1 MTDST
6 PPSIPPRLRPT
17 TPTTAR
23 PGASTGA
30 KSSAKSPTAAR
41 NGNGR
46 TTESTPAKSAPVRP
60 APADE
65 KPSSAPDGVST
76 PARDEPPYRASA
88 GVPPRTSTSTA
99 ASTSASDEGE
109 QPSPLMVAVDTATV
123 WFKKAAG
130 ATSAAF
136 ASVTRPRTEDPTMS
150 SPAPAPAT
158 ATSPTAARTS
168 TRPPATGAT
177 SQVRPATG
185 RIPTVGGPRRVRL
198 AVSRIDPWSVMKL
211 SFLLSVAIG
220 IMIVVAAAVIW
231 LTLDGLHVFTEA
243 NNLVKQ
249 ITGEESSINILQ
261 YVEFRRVV
269 SGATLIAV
277 IDVFLLTALSTIG
290 AFLYNIVAALVG
302 GVHVTM
308 TDE

>member
-1 MTDST
+1 MTDPT

-46 TTESTPAKSAPVRP
+46 TESASSTPVRP

-65 KPSSAPDGVST
+65 KPSSETDGVST
-76 PARDEPPYRASA
+76 PKRDEPPYRASA
-88 GVPPRTSTSTA
+88 GVPPRTSTS
-99 ASTSASDEGE
+99 ASAPDEDE

-136 ASVTRPRTEDPTMS
+136 ASATRPRTEDPTMS

-158 ATSPTAARTS
+158 SPTAARTS
-168 TRPPATGAT
+168 TRPPATGAN

-243 NNLVKQ
+243 NDLVKQ
-249 ITGEESSINILQ
+249 ITGEESPINILE

>member
-23 PGASTGA
+23 PGTSSGA
-30 KSSAKSPTAAR
+30 KSTAKSPTAAR
-41 NGNGR
+41 NGR
-46 TTESTPAKSAPVRP
+46 SRTESASSAPKAVRP

-65 KPSSAPDGVST
+65 KPSSETDGVST
-76 PARDEPPYRASA
+76 PKRDEPPYRASA
-88 GVPPRTSTSTA
+88 GVPPRTSASTA
-99 ASTSASDEGE
+99 ASASDEGE

-150 SPAPAPAT
+150 SPAPAPAA

>member
-23 PGASTGA
+23 PGTSSGA

-41 NGNGR
+41 NGSGR
-46 TTESTPAKSAPVRP
+46 ADSATSTSKPVRP

-65 KPSSAPDGVST
+65 KPSSESDGVST
-76 PARDEPPYRASA
+76 PKRDEPPYRASA

-158 ATSPTAARTS
+158 SPTAARTA

>member
-23 PGASTGA
+23 PGSSTGA
-30 KSSAKSPTAAR
+30 KSTAKSPTAAR

-46 TTESTPAKSAPVRP
+46 AESASSASKPARP

-65 KPSSAPDGVST
+65 KPSSEPDGVSI
-76 PARDEPPYRASA
+76 PKRDEPPYRAST
-88 GVPPRTSTSTA
+88 GVPPRTSASTA

-150 SPAPAPAT
+150 SSAPAPAA

-168 TRPPATGAT
+168 TRPSATGAT

>member
-23 PGASTGA
+23 PGTTSGA

-46 TTESTPAKSAPVRP
+46 TESASAASTRP
-60 APADE
+60 AATDE
-65 KPSSAPDGVST
+65 KPSHEPDGVST
-76 PARDEPPYRASA
+76 PKRDEPPYRATA

-150 SPAPAPAT
+150 SPAPAP

>member
-23 PGASTGA
+23 PGTSSGA

-46 TTESTPAKSAPVRP
+46 ADSASSTSKPVRP

-65 KPSSAPDGVST
+65 KPSSEPDGVST
-76 PARDEPPYRASA
+76 PKRDEPPYRASA

-150 SPAPAPAT
+150 SSAPAPAA

-249 ITGEESSINILQ
+249 ITGEEGSINILQ